1 MAVCNSCNVY
11 VNPIPALFL
20 STSRLFCRSFKGI
33 ILPGNAERI
42 QFSFRATRQGVYHGM
57 WRLKLTPPGDTKTPM
72 LVPIWAAVG
81 GVDDGEASVQEL
93 EQRLCRRVMAQYIN
107 ETLLHLV
114 DSLSYSHM
122 PDQRVERANIQ
133 AYTFEHVNSFY
144 RVDGSEAIIKE
155 FTKIRDDVRAFKEAL
170 PSEETNNGGPPHPA
184 WSHHGPKN
192 AHPGTDESLSLALL
206 FDEIFML
213 DDIHLEEKRC
223 FALRL
228 QSLITTAQ
236 ESRAR
241 YSRAAASLME
251 SIIATLVPAC
261 CSAIADARDQAGQP
275 PMMPQ
280 WLPSGF
286 KLADASVSSAAD
298 IPDSRASQPSLSSTK
313 PSDDIP
319 TQRHSTQIEVKKP
332 LHWSNKEGQVASRGG
347 RLHTTNIPDWQ
358 APAAEVLA
366 RNFSQYLE
374 TWDYDAVLSHAND
387 VLLNNFA
394 DKLDNTGLDVLTQA
408 TPEKNLENM
417 KVAAMK
423 LLGDVCMK
431 VDLEKAAP
439 AIEDVLLELLGLIC
453 EEHDAVLRFL
463 STKED
468 IWDFIDEKLPEEW
481 DSARGPQIAETS
493 QETVVYFISD
503 WARFMGLALDCI
515 YEKQIDKVEREVVNA
530 NSDGDVPALVDE
542 RKASQEY
549 NEERHITLLFH
560 VLGVDTIVLDYFP
573 TYDINSSW
581 PITIWQ
587 SMVPARRILGPR
599 FRRFQESLCM
609 FMGHQLQ
616 DIRQAILARYKETK
630 EKTRR
635 CWGFNSVVDYVVD
648 SIRRQISLQAGL
660 AGESLQS
667 ENKRT
672 VTVMTMYCP
681 DFWDIRTF
689 VTLNRV
695 TESIRLLERVVSL
708 SASTTIFLCGDIC
721 TALLGFL
728 LDGRVQIRS
737 KAKSRDESLRSEHSD
752 EGVRAYAS
760 TTNCLPQAEY
770 WLPPLDTG
778 GLHDASLGP
787 AGVTDDTSCR
797 ATATCSDP
805 GETLPAKASKHG
817 KDEKDEERYPTGLSF
832 HVEGAQAACT
842 SFLQAETSYHPPR
855 GLLLMRKFP
864 GWRKDILLRVEHV
877 RRPEET
883 HNQQLRKTSGTRYR
897 PCESDATMVA
907 TEKSTQSKHL
917 GRKTGKQGMQTSDDF
932 RRSMDQTSMRVFPDI
947 PHHDASVDDDERIVC
962 CHLPPTAHI
971 LSWFLQKWEGPIRYT
986 TPEDIEVADHI
997 EEVAVYW
1004 GAGPSLLSDMK
1015 EAIRTSHLL
1024 CYLGDALERCNMKD
1038 SKVGDNDMSGR
1049 SASISSTS
1057 ELLSHVAALLP
1068 ADLTPS
1074 RSVSTRSW
1082 SEHEDED
1089 DSDQEEH
1096 NTMLGKMISRM
1107 RVCIQRLEA
1116 IMGCEPSN
1124 KIMTIMAK

>member
-1 MAVCNSCNVY
+1 MFTL
-11 VNPIPALFL
+11 IP
-20 STSRLFCRSFKGI
+20 SRLCFSVLVNQVASASLELRNTGRV
-33 ILPGNAERI
+33 A
-42 QFSFRATRQGVYHGM
+42 FSFV
-57 WRLKLTPPGDTKTPM
+57 WTPEKTAFDTSNDVLIRNDSGIVSFPADT
-72 LVPIWAAVG
+72 AVG

-560 VLGVDTIVLDYFP
+560 
-573 TYDINSSW
+573 
-581 PITIWQ
+581 
-587 SMVPARRILGPR
+587 
-599 FRRFQESLCM
+599 
-609 FMGHQLQ
+609 
-616 DIRQAILARYKETK
+616 
-630 EKTRR
+630 
-635 CWGFNSVVDYVVD
+635 
-648 SIRRQISLQAGL
+648 
-660 AGESLQS
+660 
-667 ENKRT
+667 
-672 VTVMTMYCP
+672 
-681 DFWDIRTF
+681 
-689 VTLNRV
+689 
-695 TESIRLLERVVSL
+695 
-708 SASTTIFLCGDIC
+708 
-721 TALLGFL
+721 
-728 LDGRVQIRS
+728 
-737 KAKSRDESLRSEHSD
+737 
-752 EGVRAYAS
+752 
-760 TTNCLPQAEY
+760 
-770 WLPPLDTG
+770 
-778 GLHDASLGP
+778 
-787 AGVTDDTSCR
+787 
-797 ATATCSDP
+797 
-805 GETLPAKASKHG
+805 
-817 KDEKDEERYPTGLSF
+817 
-832 HVEGAQAACT
+832 
-842 SFLQAETSYHPPR
+842 
-855 GLLLMRKFP
+855 
-864 GWRKDILLRVEHV
+864 
-877 RRPEET
+877 
-883 HNQQLRKTSGTRYR
+883 
-897 PCESDATMVA
+897 
-907 TEKSTQSKHL
+907 
-917 GRKTGKQGMQTSDDF
+917 
-932 RRSMDQTSMRVFPDI
+932 
-947 PHHDASVDDDERIVC
+947 
-962 CHLPPTAHI
+962 
-971 LSWFLQKWEGPIRYT
+971 KWEGPIRYT

-1096 NTMLGKMISRM
+1096 NT
-1107 RVCIQRLEA
+1107 RLEA